1 MLLSFSSH
9 NLFSAGVCFDAIPG
23 KVIAGE
29 DGEDHPAELISFWV
43 LTKLK
48 PAVSLRSSSSTF

>member
-1 MLLSFSSH
+1 MPLSFSSH

-29 DGEDHPAELISFWV
+29 DGEDHPAELISFLSKLQPLFHIV
-43 LTKLK
+43 L
-48 PAVSLRSSSSTF
+48 